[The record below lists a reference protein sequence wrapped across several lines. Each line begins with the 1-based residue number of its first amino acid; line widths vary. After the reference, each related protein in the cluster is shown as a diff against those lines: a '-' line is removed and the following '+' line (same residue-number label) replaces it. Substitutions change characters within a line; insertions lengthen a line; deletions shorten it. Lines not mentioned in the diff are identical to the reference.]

1 MKPTLSFLFFLLLLV
16 GSCSDVNRVKMQQLS
31 HVDSLMEKNPQA
43 AYDSLC
49 QDSLAFMKG
58 NGRCVEMKYRLLK
71 AKAQNK
77 LYLQMPSDSTF
88 QDVVAYYDGHGTSN
102 ERMQAHYLLGC
113 VFRDQRE
120 APKAIQCYEE
130 AIECADTLSNTCD
143 FVSLYSIYGQ
153 MVDIY
158 TQQNLL
164 HSAISITQKY
174 CEYALRCNDSL
185 SYIGGNEQLA
195 ALYLSLGDT
204 VKTVSKIEQCISLYK
219 RSRMDKSAAGAL
231 PLLISIYISRQQY
244 EKAYRCMQYFENKSG
259 LFDNKSDICKGREY
273 YYNLKGRYFLGV
285 NRLDSAEFYFKKID
299 YYGFHYEAN
308 RGLLAICEKR
318 QKWNEAYKFV
328 ISCENAMDQ
337 ILKGN
342 QANAVLQVSKMYD
355 FQRLQKQ
362 IDAKQI
368 AKKRLEVNLLTI
380 LLVLFVFLVLT
391 CYFLKVYRKQLKYK
405 REELERNSKE
415 IEELKENL
423 TFAETWNDKYLKTS
437 QELQKC
443 KNELDS
449 LRENYEVLKR
459 RESKMITEGQ
469 DVIDKDKIYQLFKK
483 KGLGLYDNYVI
494 SDVTWE
500 KLRGV
505 VEKYFPSFNK
515 TIGKKENMLS
525 KKEWHVVLLTRLHF
539 SNSEIANIL
548 STSPASVSNAK
559 LSANKKMY
567 KGDNART
574 LLNNML
580 KDGNI

>member
-16 GSCSDVNRVKMQQLS
+16 GSCSDANRVKMQQLS

-88 QDVVAYYDGHGTSN
+88 QDVVAYYDVHGTSN

-244 EKAYRCMQYFENKSG
+244 EKAYRCMQHFENKSG
-259 LFDNKSDICKGREY
+259 LFDNKSDICKGR
-273 YYNLKGRYFLGV
+273 
-285 NRLDSAEFYFKKID
+285 
-299 YYGFHYEAN
+299 
-308 RGLLAICEKR
+308 
-318 QKWNEAYKFV
+318 
-328 ISCENAMDQ
+328 
-337 ILKGN
+337 
-342 QANAVLQVSKMYD
+342 
-355 FQRLQKQ
+355 
-362 IDAKQI
+362 
-368 AKKRLEVNLLTI
+368 
-380 LLVLFVFLVLT
+380 
-391 CYFLKVYRKQLKYK
+391 
-405 REELERNSKE
+405 
-415 IEELKENL
+415 
-423 TFAETWNDKYLKTS
+423 
-437 QELQKC
+437 
-443 KNELDS
+443 
-449 LRENYEVLKR
+449 
-459 RESKMITEGQ
+459 
-469 DVIDKDKIYQLFKK
+469 
-483 KGLGLYDNYVI
+483 
-494 SDVTWE
+494 
-500 KLRGV
+500 
-505 VEKYFPSFNK
+505 
-515 TIGKKENMLS
+515 
-525 KKEWHVVLLTRLHF
+525 
-539 SNSEIANIL
+539 
-548 STSPASVSNAK
+548 
-559 LSANKKMY
+559 
-567 KGDNART
+567 
-574 LLNNML
+574 
-580 KDGNI
+580 